1 MCVFDTNPIFAR
13 AANKV
18 AWEQLT
24 ETCLQVGPGIIR
36 EARRHSFMQENKG
49 IFREAPFFSGPPQKE
64 WFKRIILAGR
74 SEVWRPPNGER
85 LSGRH
90 AEAR

>member
-24 ETCLQVGPGIIR
+24 EPCLQVGPGIIR

-49 IFREAPFFSGPPQKE
+49 IFGGAPFFLRALKKE
-64 WFKRIILAGR
+64 RFKRDFQAREGRISAHAG
-74 SEVWRPPNGER
+74 
-85 LSGRH
+85 
-90 AEAR
+90 A